1 MANTVSF
8 VRARGASVSLESTTD
23 DELVSACI
31 SGNQLAW
38 EQLIAR
44 YRGLIQS
51 FARKYGA
58 PAPEAADIFQTVCI
72 ELYVALPRLRN
83 HQSVRAWIATV
94 AAHETYRW
102 KRRHLAKLQREAAIP
117 DCAAPG
123 TTPLSQFLESEQIA
137 LVRQAVAH
145 LPGRYRTLIGL
156 LFLTEPPL
164 PYRAVARRLGVMPG
178 SVPFLRQRGLRKL
191 EQILAEL
198 APLHR
203 TPADH
208 DAPRER
214 G

>member
-1 MANTVSF
+1 MANAVSY
-8 VRARGASVSLESTTD
+8 VHEGGVSAPPESTTD

-44 YRGLIQS
+44 YRGLIRS

-102 KRRHLAKLQREAAIP
+102 KRRHLARLQRDTQIR
-117 DCAAPG
+117 DCAAPA
-123 TTPLSQFLESEQIA
+123 TTPLSEFLQSEQRT
-137 LVRQAVAH
+137 LVRRAVAH
-145 LPGRYRTLIGL
+145 LPERYRTLIGL

-164 PYRAVARRLGVMPG
+164 PYRTVARRLGVMPG

-191 EQILAEL
+191 EQLLAEL
-198 APLHR
+198 DPLQPHAGGQR
-203 TPADH
+203 RA
-208 DAPRER
+208 AQ
-214 G
+214 

>member
-1 MANTVSF
+1 MANAVSF
-8 VRARGASVSLESTTD
+8 VRADGVSAPPESTTD
-23 DELVSACI
+23 EQLVSACI

-44 YRGLIQS
+44 YRGLIRS

-83 HQSVRAWIATV
+83 HDSVRAWIATI

-102 KRRHLAKLQREAAIP
+102 KRRHLAQLQRDGEIF
-117 DCAAPG
+117 DCAKPG
-123 TTPLSQFLESEQIA
+123 TTPLSEFLQSEQSA

-145 LPGRYRTLIGL
+145 LPDRYRMLIGL

-164 PYRAVARRLGVMPG
+164 PYRTVALRLGVMPG

-191 EQILAEL
+191 RLLLAKL
-198 APLHR
+198 APLQPHAGR
-203 TPADH
+203 QRRAQ
-208 DAPRER
+208 
-214 G
+214 